1 MKNKAAGFYAS
12 SLEMLLDTMC
22 SMLGG
27 VVFIALTVALFAQ
40 YSTTH
45 TPEQYREQS
54 VQLSNN
60 LAVVVASNTVVE
72 SALQTTLQ
80 RLQDPRLQPHT
91 NVMRLPNLEK
101 NTTKKKWMVIMQ
113 YGKIYPLDVFVP
125 GGHGGTVLNNRSLQF
140 QAQSGDVKPRP
151 GLGDDPERGVANMV
165 QVFMANAKTNY
176 YFGFVVYDDSFD
188 AFTRAR
194 ETATKLGFQYGWE
207 PLPENQPLRLSWQG
221 QGEQILP
228 QN

>member
-1 MKNKAAGFYAS
+1 MRNKAAGFYSS

-22 SMLGG
+22 NMLGG
-27 VVFIALTVALFAQ
+27 VVFIALMVAVVAQ
-40 YSTTH
+40 DSTTH
-45 TPEQYREQS
+45 TPDQYRAQAS
-54 VQLSNN
+54 QLSAD
-60 LAVVVASNTVVE
+60 LASVTASNTAVAAE
-72 SALQTTLQ
+72 LQLLLQ
-80 RLQDPRLQPHT
+80 RLQDPRLQPQT
-91 NVMRLPNLEK
+91 NFMRLPNLEK